1 MAILVGNQLAKP
13 VTNINEE
20 LLAIR
25 GELDDKT
32 AKITLAKFLRYNIGF
47 TSQLILGINM
57 EPMQVMHVNAMFQKN
72 NTMLV
77 FSRGG
82 GKSTLAGWYCILKC
96 IFEPGTRIVIAS
108 ANFRTS
114 RRIFEEIVRLLNTEG
129 AQLARACFDK
139 KPYLRNDK
147 FQWDVNGGYI
157 CAIPLSE
164 DTRGMR
170 CDVLILDEVLLLSPQ
185 IINDVL
191 APFLSSPR
199 DAAFRIQVRKMED
212 DLIKTGA
219 LHPNNRMIFENAAQM
234 ICMSSAS
241 YQFQHFYKMHSEWSD
256 FIERPEL
263 IDMDGKDEE
272 RPTYFVSQ
280 MGWEAIPST
289 ILNRGFIQSQKA
301 SISEDSFERE
311 YGARFRDGGDGYFSM
326 KKMNECTIQDGE
338 RPHSKVLGDP
348 LKKYILSIDP
358 NYSKS
363 ASSDFFAMSVIEI
376 DEEREEGI
384 LVHGYQ
390 RVGVD
395 LQDHIKYIFYILT
408 HFNITLIVADSS
420 NIDTILDACNESEL
434 FKGANK
440 KITYITE
447 WDSNKEGQD
456 HVDMLLASKK
466 QYSPDLGCMCIRQTP
481 TTDWIMRANSYLQS
495 CIDHKKI
502 WFASRASNHPEYISY
517 MFNLKIPLKL
527 VFPHGSGVINSD
539 TLEDNRKLS
548 IREFIELQDDII
560 LSTKEQCANIE
571 VTQTSRGH
579 QSFDLPRSARTS
591 TASNKPR
598 KDNYSTLLL
607 GNWGIKCYF
616 ELIKMNIQVR
626 REQFIPTLI

>member
-1 MAILVGNQLAKP
+1 MAIWAGNQPIKKIED
-13 VTNINEE
+13 INKQ
-20 LLAIR
+20 LLSIN

-32 AKITLAKFLRYNIGF
+32 AKITLAKFLRHNLGF
-47 TSQLILGINM
+47 TSQLIMGINM
-57 EPMQVMHVNAMFQKN
+57 EPMQTMHINAMFEKN
-72 NTMLV
+72 NCMLI

-114 RRIFEEIVRLLNTEG
+114 RRIFEEIVRLLNTEE

-185 IINDVL
+185 MINDVL

-199 DAAFRIQVRKMED
+199 DAAFRIKVRKLED

-234 ICMSSAS
+234 ICLSSAS
-241 YQFQHFYKMHSEWSD
+241 YQFQHLYKMYSDWSD
-256 FIERPEL
+256 FVERPDLVSMESV
-263 IDMDGKDEE
+263 EQE
-272 RPTYFVSQ
+272 RPTYFISQ

-289 ILNRGFIQSQKA
+289 ILNREFIQSQRA
-301 SISEDSFERE
+301 SVSEDSFQRE
-311 YGARFRDGGDGYFSM
+311 YGGQFRDGGDGYYSM
-326 KKMNECTIQDGE
+326 KKMNECTIPDGE
-338 RPHSKVLGDP
+338 HPHSKVVGDP

-363 ASSDFFAMSVIEI
+363 ASADYFAMSVIEI
-376 DEEREEGI
+376 DEEKEEGI
-384 LVHGYQ
+384 LVHGYK
-390 RVGVD
+390 RVGAD
-395 LQDHIKYIFYILT
+395 LQDHIKYIYYIFNN
-408 HFNITLIVADSS
+408 FNIVLLMADSS
-420 NIDTILDACNESEL
+420 NIDTIIDACNENEL
-434 FKGANK
+434 FKNNLKK
-440 KITYITE
+440 KITYIKS
-447 WDSNKEGQD
+447 WDSTKDGQD
-456 HVDMLLASKK
+456 HVDMVMASKK
-466 QYSPDLGCMCIRQTP
+466 EYSVDLGCLCIRQTP
-481 TTDWIMRANSYLQS
+481 TSEWIMRSNSYLQS

-502 WFASRASNHPEYISY
+502 WFASRASNHPDYMSYI
-517 MFNLKIPLKL
+517 FNLKIPISLVLPTNTDLKAD
-527 VFPHGSGVINSD
+527 SREE
-539 TLEDNRKLS
+539 TRKLS
-548 IREFIELQDDII
+548 IREFIESQDDII
-560 LSTKEQCANIE
+560 LETKEQCANIE

-591 TASNKPR
+591 TANTKPR

-616 ELIKMNIQVR
+616 ELSKAQIQVR
-626 REQFIPTLI
+626 REQFVPTLI

>member
-1 MAILVGNQLAKP
+1 MAIWAGNQPAKDI
-13 VTNINEE
+13 VDVNKE
-20 LLAIR
+20 LLNLH
-25 GELDDKT
+25 GELDDRT
-32 AKITLAKFLRYNIGF
+32 AKITLAKFLRHNIGF

-57 EPMQVMHVNAMFQKN
+57 EAMQVMHINAMFEKN
-72 NTMLV
+72 NCMLI

-114 RRIFEEIVRLLNTEG
+114 RRIFEEIVRLLNTEE
-129 AQLARACFDK
+129 AQLARSCFDK

-185 IINDVL
+185 MINDVL

-199 DAAFRIQVRKMED
+199 DAAFRIKVRKLED
-212 DLIKTGA
+212 ELIKAGT
-219 LHPNNRMIFENAAQM
+219 LHPNNKMIFENAAQM
-234 ICMSSAS
+234 ICLSSAS
-241 YQFQHFYKMHSEWSD
+241 YQFQHLYKMYSD
-256 FIERPEL
+256 WTDFVERPDILTMNNKE
-263 IDMDGKDEE
+263 EE
-272 RPTYFVSQ
+272 RPTYFISQ
-280 MGWEAIPST
+280 MGWEAIPAT
-289 ILNRGFIQSQKA
+289 ILNREFIQSQRA
-301 SISEDSFERE
+301 SISEDSFQRE
-311 YGARFRDGGDGYFSM
+311 YGAQFRDGGDGYFSM
-326 KKMNECTIQDGE
+326 RKMNECTIPDGE
-338 RPHSKVLGDP
+338 YPHSKVTGDP

-363 ASSDFFAMSVIEI
+363 ASSDFFAMSVIEL
-376 DEEREEGI
+376 DEEKEEGV

-390 RVGVD
+390 RIGAD
-395 LQDHIKYIFYILT
+395 LQDHIKYIYYVLT
-408 HFNITLIVADSS
+408 HFNVVLIIADSS
-420 NIDTILDACNESEL
+420 NLDTIIDACNESEL
-434 FKGANK
+434 FKGISK

-447 WDSNKEGQD
+447 WDSTKDGQD
-456 HVDMLLASKK
+456 QVDMLIKAKK
-466 QYSPDLGCMCIRQTP
+466 QYSPDMGCMCIRQTP
-481 TTDWIMRANSYLQS
+481 STDWIMRSNSYLQS

-502 WFASRASNHPEYISY
+502 WFASRASNHPEYMSY
-517 MFNLKIPLKL
+517 MFNLRIPLKL
-527 VFPHGSGVINSD
+527 VFPRGSGILEGDSK
-539 TLEDNRKLS
+539 EDNRKLS

-560 LSTKEQCANIE
+560 ISTKEQCANIE
-571 VTQTSRGH
+571 VTSTSRGH

-591 TASNKPR
+591 TANNKPR

-616 ELIKMNIQVR
+616 ELVKTQVEIK